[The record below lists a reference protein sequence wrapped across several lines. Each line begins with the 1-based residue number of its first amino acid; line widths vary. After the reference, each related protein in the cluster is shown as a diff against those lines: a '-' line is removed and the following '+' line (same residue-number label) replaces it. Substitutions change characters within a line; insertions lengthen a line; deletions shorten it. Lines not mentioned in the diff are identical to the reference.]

1 MMGAA
6 QGATGAAQGAV
17 RMAQGVTGT
26 TQGAVGVCGLN
37 ATVQMLDASFSYGL
51 DEERDELGGKEG
63 PAGDVAY
70 SFVSPSCSRSS
81 TPRST

>member
-6 QGATGAAQGAV
+6 
-17 RMAQGVTGT
+17 
-26 TQGAVGVCGLN
+26 QGAVGVCGLD

-63 PAGDVAY
+63 PAGDVAQRAVDG
-70 SFVSPSCSRSS
+70 VSLCVE
-81 TPRST
+81 